1 MPDKAKRQGRKRGQT
16 KDRVLQARI
25 PEQLDDEIRGRAE
38 QLGLS
43 VSTIVRNVLLNTF
56 DLVEGVVS
64 DSSQIAR
71 ALSGAKES
79 QPTAK
84 KELPSPLP
92 VETDSPDSVIGW
104 QQVILNKNGVCEQ
117 CNAILKI
124 GETAALGVPTGP
136 RALLLCSDCLTERTA
151 SAIAPD
157 KASKPASRKKATAS
171 AQVGKAK
178 R

>member
-1 MPDKAKRQGRKRGQT
+1 MHDTAKRRGRKRGQT

-25 PEQLDDEIRGRAE
+25 PEQLDEEIRGRAE

-71 ALSGAKES
+71 VLSGNKQLSPADATVK
-79 QPTAK
+79 TAAG
-84 KELPSPLP
+84 
-92 VETDSPDSVIGW
+92 ETASPDSVIGW

-117 CNAILKI
+117 CNTILHI
-124 GETAALGVPTGP
+124 GENAAMGVPTGARP
-136 RALLLCSDCLTERTA
+136 LLLCSDCLTARTSQA
-151 SAIAPD
+151 TTPAKTTRPRAKKRSTTAPGNG
-157 KASKPASRKKATAS
+157 KSR
-171 AQVGKAK
+171 

>member
-1 MPDKAKRQGRKRGQT
+1 MSETPKRRGRTRGQT

-25 PEQLDDEIRGRAE
+25 PEQLDEEIRGRAE

-71 ALSGAKES
+71 VLSGSKEALHGDEVVHAAVDE
-79 QPTAK
+79 TA
-84 KELPSPLP
+84 
-92 VETDSPDSVIGW
+92 SPDSVIGW

-117 CNAILKI
+117 CNTILHI
-124 GETAALGVPTGP
+124 GENAAMGVPTGARP
-136 RALLLCSDCLTERTA
+136 LLLCADCLAERTA
-151 SAIAPD
+151 PAPAPM
-157 KASKPASRKKATAS
+157 KASKPRAKKRRTAPPED
-171 AQVGKAK
+171 
-178 R
+178 

>member
-1 MPDKAKRQGRKRGQT
+1 MPDTAKRGARKRGQT

-25 PEQLDDEIRGRAE
+25 PEQLDEEIRGRAE

-64 DSSQIAR
+64 DSSQLAR
-71 ALSGAKES
+71 VLSGNKEAPHADEVVS
-79 QPTAK
+79 AATDETA
-84 KELPSPLP
+84 
-92 VETDSPDSVIGW
+92 SPDSVIGW

-117 CNAILKI
+117 CNTILHI
-124 GETAALGVPTGP
+124 GENAAMGVPTGARP
-136 RALLLCSDCLTERTA
+136 LLLCPGCLTERT
-151 SAIAPD
+151 SQAP
-157 KASKPASRKKATAS
+157 APAQTAKPRAKKRSTPSPGRGKSR
-171 AQVGKAK
+171 